1 MTLWSFTGYQRNRMF
16 LTYQFGCAGLP
27 AACSVGVMRM
37 RPWILGGLLLAW
49 CAATPAATRAK
60 ANSSYSDCVEAAD
73 PADCLAR
80 RAAGW
85 SGLRPRELS
94 DAVLRHGLV
103 DLVPDKSAELMRGLD
118 RKISDSG
125 ATVSSAEVQSK
136 YFRRQMALHQGERK
150 SLLAAMALLAAARH
164 EIDPFANPVYLELV
178 RQANDDPRIPV
189 LAMASW
195 VEFIGM
201 NGWAPDFRVTHAGLP
216 AIWER
221 AVARRQLEPALLANI
236 AGDLGSLDELKPQA
250 REFLLWYAQR
260 PAELT
265 TDQRVQ
271 MAIALARHFG
281 EPETAASLLQGLGDV
296 PGWSMF
302 SVRTDIAVARLAK
315 GYDAASARQLV
326 NNIVGVVNISRPY
339 LRDFDPVKRDVLEGS
354 GARDELL
361 EIGAAYVRAADATEY
376 HPFKS
381 ERYAAASDYYLR
393 AGDRERALELARR
406 ALPYMPGHIRA
417 LGYFTRP
424 KSNDPAAKAIAMRGV
439 GTNAVIALYRAGA
452 IDEALKTR
460 YLTSKDRYLNAE
472 RAGEKKDPLWMLE
485 VHWPEYFDQVASEAA
500 RSNDREFQ
508 QRVYDGLVRS
518 CGKPLADCFD
528 QTLRNIALVAAGMGD
543 GPRMKAALAAVVRQ
557 FDKKSD
563 REVWAVYI
571 AGPWAHCEELLLRK

>member
-1 MTLWSFTGYQRNRMF
+1 MF
-16 LTYQFGCAGLP
+16 LTYQYGG
-27 AACSVGVMRM
+27 AAHPRSCNLGVMRM
-37 RPWILGGLLLAW
+37 RPWILGGLLIAW
-49 CAATPAATRAK
+49 CAAAPAATRAK
-60 ANSSYSDCVEAAD
+60 ANSTYVDCVEAAD

-80 RAAGW
+80 RAASS
-85 SGLRPRELS
+85 SGLRPRELI

-103 DLVPDKSAELMRGLD
+103 DLVPGKSAVLMRGLD
-118 RKISDSG
+118 RKINDSG
-125 ATVSSAEVQSK
+125 ATLSSADVQLK
-136 YFRRQMALHQGERK
+136 MYRRQMALHEAKRE
-150 SLLAAMALLAAARH
+150 SLVAAMALLAAARH
-164 EIDPFANPVYLELV
+164 EIDPFANPVYIELAE
-178 RQANDDPRIPV
+178 QANDPRIPV
-189 LAMASW
+189 LAMATW

-201 NGWAPDFRVTHAGLP
+201 NGWEPDFRVAHAGLP

-221 AVARRQLEPALLANI
+221 AVARKQLDAALLANI

-260 PAELT
+260 AAELT
-265 TDQRVQ
+265 TDQRVL
-271 MAIALARHFG
+271 MAMALARYFD
-281 EPETAASLLQGLGDV
+281 EPKRAASLLEGLGDV

-302 SVRTDIAVARLAK
+302 SVRTDIAVARLAM

-326 NNIVGVVNISRPY
+326 NNVVGVANVSRP
-339 LRDFDPVKRDVLEGS
+339 RFHDSDPAGKRDALERS
-354 GARDELL
+354 GARNELREL
-361 EIGAAYVRAADATEY
+361 GAAYVREADATDY

-393 AGDRERALELARR
+393 AGDRKRALELARR

-424 KSNDPAAKAIAMRGV
+424 KSNDPASKAIAMRGV
-439 GTNAVIALYRAGA
+439 GTDAVIALYRAGA
-452 IDEALKTR
+452 IDEALNTH

-485 VHWPEYFDQVASEAA
+485 VHWPEYFDLVSREAV

-528 QTLRNIALVAAGMGD
+528 QTLRNIALVAASMGD
-543 GPRMKAALAAVVRQ
+543 GPRMKSALAAVVRQ
-557 FDKKSD
+557 FDTRSE
-563 REVWAVYI
+563 RETWAVYI
-571 AGPWAHCEELLLRK
+571 AGPWAHCEEVLRARQPQDESLRP